1 MFHLVS
7 IPLYVGLLGIL
18 WLWATRSFPALA
30 RRKRSLALA
39 LAALVLAQQASRFAV
54 VTWHVGA
61 TIETALIVVL
71 LTLCFA
77 AVPIGV
83 VRLVSWIAGVVARRA
98 RPSGASPSAATSMT
112 RRQVIEATSGVALLG
127 ATGSALGWGMV
138 RGRHAFEVDEI
149 SVRIAGLPKAL
160 DGYVIAQISDV
171 HTGIHVGEREIDEGL
186 ERVRRAKP
194 DMLVVTGDMV
204 DFDAEWAPLI
214 ASKLRGVAPRDGVF
228 ACLGNHDY
236 YAGVDRVL
244 EVMHAAGVRVL
255 ANEGL
260 LVRPGDGGG
269 FALLGVEDRWSKRY
283 RRPGARLD
291 LATAM
296 VPSSAPRILLSHQ
309 PPTVDRWA
317 GQVALQ
323 LSGHTHGGQINP
335 GFRPADI
342 LFEYVAGPYRVKDT
356 LLYVNRGFGTVG
368 PPSRVGAPPEVTRI
382 VLVSA

>member
-1 MFHLVS
+1 
-7 IPLYVGLLGIL
+7 
-18 WLWATRSFPALA
+18 
-30 RRKRSLALA
+30 
-39 LAALVLAQQASRFAV
+39 
-54 VTWHVGA
+54 
-61 TIETALIVVL
+61 
-71 LTLCFA
+71 
-77 AVPIGV
+77 
-83 VRLVSWIAGVVARRA
+83 
-98 RPSGASPSAATSMT
+98 
-112 RRQVIEATSGVALLG
+112 
-127 ATGSALGWGMV
+127 
-138 RGRHAFEVDEI
+138 
-149 SVRIAGLPKAL
+149 VRIAGLPKAL

-186 ERVRRAKP
+186 ERVRQAKP

-204 DFDAEWAPLI
+204 DFDAAWAPLI
-214 ASKLRGVAPRDGVF
+214 ASKLRGVTPRDGVF

-236 YAGVDRVL
+236 YAGVDRIL
-244 EVMHAAGVRVL
+244 DVMRAAGVRVL

-296 VPSSAPRILLSHQ
+296 VPPTAPRILLSHQ

-335 GFRPADI
+335 GFRPADV
-342 LFEYVAGPYRVKDT
+342 LFEYVAGSYRVKDT